1 MKKAGIFILFFIGTL
16 TVNSQIKIS
25 PNEKLVYTAS
35 YNMSG
40 MLTNFAQIVLKTE
53 KVSTSDKTYLNLNL
67 RATTFSKWDTYFK
80 IRDIYES
87 YVNPTTL
94 VPSLYKRDVFE
105 GDYTKTE
112 KYVFKPDRKTI
123 ASTSK
128 RRSDPEKTTNVAVG
142 TSTTDIVTAL
152 YKLRTFDYP
161 NKKVGDI
168 IPVTIIFDEKEIK
181 TSVKYHGKEKIKA
194 GPLGEVECYK
204 ISINSQTETMKGKTG
219 NYIWITANS
228 KRIPALFKFQI
239 PVGTGQ
245 LTLTEVKEN

>member
-1 MKKAGIFILFFIGTL
+1 MRKIGILFL
-16 TVNSQIKIS
+16 LCMSAVSLNAQIKIT
-25 PNEKLVYTAS
+25 PNERLVYTAS

-53 KVSTSDKTYLNLNL
+53 SVNTSGKTYLNLNL
-67 RATTFSKWDTYFK
+67 KATTFSKWDTYFK
-80 IRDIYES
+80 IRDVYES

-112 KYVFKPDRKTI
+112 KYVFRSDRKTI
-123 ASTSK
+123 TATSK
-128 RRSDPEKTTNVAVG
+128 RRSDPEKTNTVTVG
-142 TSTTDIVTAL
+142 TSTIDIVTAL
-152 YKLRTFDYP
+152 YKLRIFDYP

-228 KRIPALFKFQI
+228 KRIPTLFKFQI

-245 LTLTEVKEN
+245 LTLTEVK

>member
-1 MKKAGIFILFFIGTL
+1 MKKAGIFILFFIGVFTA
-16 TVNSQIKIS
+16 NSQIKIT

-53 KVSTSDKTYLNLNL
+53 QVSTSGKTYLNLNL
-67 RATTFSKWDTYFK
+67 KATTFSKWDTYFK
-80 IRDIYES
+80 IRDVYES

-123 ASTSK
+123 TSTSK
-128 RRSDPEKTTNVAVG
+128 RRSDPEKTNNVVIG
-142 TSTTDIVTAL
+142 TSTIDIVTAL

-161 NKKVGDI
+161 NKKAGDI

-204 ISINSQTETMKGKTG
+204 ISINSQAETMKGKTG

-245 LTLTEVKEN
+245 LTLTEVK